1 MNCKA
6 VNVLNENVFEK
17 RLEDL
22 EPITKDE
29 LGIHKTNLN
38 DYVMIHYE
46 NKKRTQKT
54 DYIGRVVRSFTRNH
68 PADTRK
74 KEDIEILWERN
85 GEVYKSHRLSKK
97 QPEWVKHTKEKH
109 FFVDTISYVLTM
121 IIHNENG
128 GFQLTN
134 YRHSFSTM
142 RMLTIDEECR
152 QQQMEF
158 DMDYDHIDNR
168 INGKGIIFK
177 YYKLPQI
184 VYYLKTEAI
193 INNEI
198 GPKEAIELLK
208 IIFNKCQYD
217 IYRNI
222 VSYL

>member
-6 VNVLNENVFEK
+6 VNVLTENVFEK

-38 DYVMIHYE
+38 EYVMIHYE

-74 KEDIEILWERN
+74 KDDIEILWERN
-85 GEVYKSHRLSKK
+85 GEVYKSRRLSKK
-97 QPEWVKHTKEKH
+97 QPAWVKHTKEKH
-109 FFVDTISYVLTM
+109 FFVDTISYVLTL

-134 YRHSFSTM
+134 CRHSFSTM
-142 RMLTIDEECR
+142 RMLTIDEEHR

-184 VYYLKTEAI
+184 VNYLKTEAL

-198 GPKEAIELLK
+198 GPNEAIELLK
-208 IIFNKCQYD
+208 IIFNKYQYD